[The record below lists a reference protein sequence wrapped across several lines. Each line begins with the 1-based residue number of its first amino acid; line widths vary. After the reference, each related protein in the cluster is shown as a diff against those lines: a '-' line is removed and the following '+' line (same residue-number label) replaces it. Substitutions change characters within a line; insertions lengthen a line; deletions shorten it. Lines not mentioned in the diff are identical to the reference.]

1 MVAFLRSDYL
11 LCMCVGGEL
20 MQHVHLRSSL
30 ELADHY
36 MYNVVHV
43 HVHVFLRFQQIL
55 LYYMEH
61 NEYELVMETCK
72 RHG

>member
-11 LCMCVGGEL
+11 LCACVEVDVYN
-20 MQHVHLRSSL
+20 MYFVHLHL
-30 ELADHY
+30 YIVFFELADHL
-36 MYNVVHV
+36 

-61 NEYELVMETCK
+61 MEYELVMETCK
-72 RHG
+72 KHG

>member
-1 MVAFLRSDYL
+1 M
-11 LCMCVGGEL
+11 CMCYCVTL
-20 MQHVHLRSSL
+20 CSISALIYV
-30 ELADHY
+30 
-36 MYNVVHV
+36 
-43 HVHVFLRFQQIL
+43 RFQQIL